1 MSDTVVLPSIDEV
14 VATIKGGTPSDPAI
28 PEQGASPEGNAPEP
42 EGGTPGT
49 TTLTAPAEKTEEKK
63 TPAPAP
69 QPAKDTSASRFAAL
83 SRKEKEARQRE
94 QDANRRLAEAEA
106 RERILAEREAG
117 LGRIKQDP
125 IKFLKENGLS
135 FQDIAS
141 AAMGNYNA
149 PEEDPLDVKIKPVK
163 EKFDKFEADTEALKS
178 EVKRL
183 LDLQARQEQERQY
196 NQVMGDIKAAVTAN
210 PDSFELIGAYGQ
222 EGLDLVKDIMVEY
235 WNRNER
241 LLSAVEAAEIA
252 EKHYE
257 AEAERLAQTKKL
269 KSRFAPP
276 AAPAAT
282 KQPAGTPKQTAPTLT
297 NKLSSS
303 SASNVD
309 IDKLSREEALEVL
322 SKRLKWNG

>member
-1 MSDTVVLPSIDEV
+1 MSDLPSIDEV
-14 VATIKGGTPSDPAI
+14 VASIKGGTPSDPAI

-49 TTLTAPAEKTEEKK
+49 PTLTAPAEKTEEKK

-69 QPAKDTSASRFAAL
+69 QPAKDASASRFAAL

-125 IKFLKENGLS
+125 IKFLKEHGLS

-163 EKFDKFEADTEALKS
+163 EKFDKFEADTEALKA
-178 EVKRL
+178 EVRRL

-196 NQVMGDIKAAVTAN
+196 NQVMSDIKAVVTGN
-210 PDSFELIGAYGQ
+210 ENFELIGTYGQ

-257 AEAERLAQTKKL
+257 SELERLTQTKKL
-269 KSRFAPP
+269 KSRISPP

-282 KQPAGTPKQTAPTLT
+282 KQSAGTSKPTAPTLT